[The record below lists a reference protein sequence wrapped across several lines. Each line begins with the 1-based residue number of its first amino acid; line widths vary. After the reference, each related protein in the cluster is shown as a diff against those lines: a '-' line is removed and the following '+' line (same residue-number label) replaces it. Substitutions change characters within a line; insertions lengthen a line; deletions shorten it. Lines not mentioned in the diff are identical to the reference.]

1 MKVKAYVHV
10 LKDAE
15 HILLAPGDEVP
26 EGVEVTNPD
35 AIDESSVA
43 EVAADDKPRRRAAA
57 SE

>member
-10 LKDAE
+10 PKGAE
-15 HILLAPGDEVP
+15 YILLAPGDEVP

-35 AIDESSVA
+35 AIDEDTV
-43 EVAADDKPRRRAAA
+43 EDDKPRRRKAAD